1 MRLWSLSP
9 MYLDRM
15 GLLGVWR
22 EALLAQQVIA
32 GRTKGYQHHPQLIR
46 FQNQENPLSAIGS
59 YLKYIAHEAQT
70 RSYQFD
76 TGLIIH
82 PEPYPVIPVTRGQL
96 DFERSHLLKKL
107 QKRDEDRY
115 IKLQDTPDPQPHPSF
130 TIIPGAVASWEKG
143 TA

>member
-9 MYLDRM
+9 KYLDRM

-22 EALLAQQVIA
+22 EALLAQQVLA

-46 FQNQENPLSAIGS
+46 FQNQADPLSAIGT
-59 YLKYIAHEAQT
+59 YLTHIAHEAQM

-82 PEPYPVIPVTRGQL
+82 PEPYPAIPVTRGQL
-96 DFERSHLLKKL
+96 GFERSHLLNKLQERDEEQYKKL
-107 QKRDEDRY
+107 QE
-115 IKLQDTPDPQPHPSF
+115 IPDPQPHPSF
-130 TIIPGAVASWEKG
+130 TVIPGAVAFWEKG